1 MYGCSRPHRQ
11 PVGSVRQFAR
21 PVRPR
26 SRSLLLRIV
35 ALLVCLPWL
44 AVGCAG
50 TQNDKGV
57 RTPVVVIALDTLRAD
72 HVSCCG
78 GPPGLT
84 PNIDALAG
92 DGVLFRT
99 ARATAP
105 WTLPS
110 FATMFTGL
118 PPHEHG
124 AVGGE
129 YRRLADERT
138 TLAERLDA
146 EGYATAG
153 YVSINYLTAET
164 GMHQGCNATRLYGSI
179 DGLDQAEAITHL
191 GVYFLADRRAE
202 PFFLFLHYFGPHAP
216 YEPPADWLARH
227 YDGDPRASGEPVL
240 DLMLSDANGARQK
253 DGGMYDWLEGVTDPG
268 YAPAAY
274 RAEVAYVDDHVGR
287 VIARLRELGLYD
299 EALVVL
305 VADHGEHM
313 GEHGIWYS
321 HTEPY
326 DETLRVP
333 WIVKLPGGRL
343 AGRVVDDAVSLLD
356 FLPTVLDA
364 VGLPAADEL
373 PGCSL
378 LPLAAGADDASRSP
392 SLAETGSVETLFTK
406 SLLDGDLKLLCFRT
420 GDEVRYELFDLAAD
434 PGETVDIA
442 ARRPDDL
449 ARLRRRLWSL
459 CDPEH
464 PVVAGPAS
472 RPIVID
478 VAGERRLRSLG
489 Y

>member
-1 MYGCSRPHRQ
+1 M
-11 PVGSVRQFAR
+11 
-21 PVRPR
+21 
-26 SRSLLLRIV
+26 
-35 ALLVCLPWL
+35 
-44 AVGCAG
+44 
-50 TQNDKGV
+50 
-57 RTPVVVIALDTLRAD
+57 
-72 HVSCCG
+72 
-78 GPPGLT
+78 
-84 PNIDALAG
+84 
-92 DGVLFRT
+92 
-99 ARATAP
+99 
-105 WTLPS
+105 
-110 FATMFTGL
+110 
-118 PPHEHG
+118 
-124 AVGGE
+124 
-129 YRRLADERT
+129 
-138 TLAERLDA
+138 
-146 EGYATAG
+146 
-153 YVSINYLTAET
+153 
-164 GMHQGCNATRLYGSI
+164 
-179 DGLDQAEAITHL
+179 
-191 GVYFLADRRAE
+191 
-202 PFFLFLHYFGPHAP
+202 
-216 YEPPADWLARH
+216 
-227 YDGDPRASGEPVL
+227 
-240 DLMLSDANGARQK
+240 
-253 DGGMYDWLEGVTDPG
+253 
-268 YAPAAY
+268 
-274 RAEVAYVDDHVGR
+274 
-287 VIARLRELGLYD
+287 
-299 EALVVL
+299 
-305 VADHGEHM
+305 
-313 GEHGIWYS
+313 
-321 HTEPY
+321 
-326 DETLRVP
+326 P